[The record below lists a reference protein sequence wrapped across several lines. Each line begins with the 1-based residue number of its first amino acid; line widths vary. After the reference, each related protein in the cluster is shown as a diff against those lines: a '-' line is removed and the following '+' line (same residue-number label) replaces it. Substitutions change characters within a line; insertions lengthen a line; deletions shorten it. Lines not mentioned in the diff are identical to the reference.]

1 MRRAS
6 SVRRRI
12 GVLRSVLLLVVCA
25 SAPAMAAC
33 NLNGAWAGSYTD
45 DSPDFGPVSLTFF
58 NSTATTFNMNV
69 LIVSSDGS
77 SFTETPSGTIN
88 GSTLSWSYVAPGQG
102 SQTGTATI
110 ATDCNHISGTATTM
124 DITGATTHATFTLTR
139 TAVALSVGAVTFQ
152 QTAIGVGSAAQG
164 LSVTNS
170 GTSSMSLGSPAING
184 DFSVVPAGSV
194 AGLLGADDR
203 AHASATTCGT
213 SLAPGASCTIGVTC
227 NPTGPGIRNGAL
239 TINDGNK
246 SPLGTVSLTC
256 SGVQPLAGA
265 NFLPVSGWWWDS
277 KLNGTGFFVEYGGK
291 SGVGMF
297 VGGFLYD
304 ASGNSAWLVS
314 TGPISSATY
323 TSTWLKV
330 TGGQTLT
337 GTYKAPTNTSVGSVK
352 LQFTDANNAV
362 MTRPD
367 GTQINL
373 TRFSFSAL
381 PPALPTAPVGGAP
394 QSGWWWA
401 GATLSGT
408 GYGIEIQGSNVFV
421 VAYVYDAS
429 GNPIWYLAT
438 GSLTSPTSYSG
449 TWQIY
454 KGGPQLTSPEGNYVA
469 NPVAGSAVNMTLSFQ
484 DSTHGTLTM
493 GSTVIPIVRF
503 QEF

>member
-1 MRRAS
+1 MRKSAS
-6 SVRRRI
+6 VGRVGVVGSV
-12 GVLRSVLLLVVCA
+12 VLLLICA

-45 DSPDFGPVSLTFF
+45 DTGDFGPVTLTFF
-58 NSTATTFNMNV
+58 NSTSTSFNMNA

-88 GSTLSWSYVAPGQG
+88 GSTLSWSYSVPGQG
-102 SQTGTATI
+102 SQTGSGTI
-110 ATDCNHISGTATTM
+110 ASDCNHISGTATTISAI
-124 DITGATTHATFTLTR
+124 DPTPIHASFNLTR
-139 TAVALSVGAVTFQ
+139 TPVTLSVGSVTFQ

-164 LSVTNS
+164 LTLTNS
-170 GTSSMSLGSPAING
+170 GTSTLSLGAAGVDG
-184 DFSVVPAGSV
+184 DFRLATFAGGIQ
-194 AGLLGADDR
+194 ANDR
-203 AHASATTCGT
+203 THAAAPSCGT
-213 SLAPGASCTIGVTC
+213 SVAPGASCSIGVTC
-227 NPTGPGIRNGAL
+227 NPTGPGIRTGNL
-239 TINDGNK
+239 YINDPNK
-246 SPLGTVSLTC
+246 SPIGTVSLTC

-291 SGVGMF
+291 SGTGMF

-323 TSTWLKV
+323 NSSWLKV

-337 GTYKAPTNTSVGSVK
+337 GPYKAPSNTPVANVSIKFV
-352 LQFTDANNAV
+352 DANDAV
-362 MTRPD
+362 LTRPD
-367 GTQINL
+367 GSQVNL
-373 TRFSFSAL
+373 VRFSFSATNT
-381 PPALPTAPVGGAP
+381 PAPPVGGAP

-401 GATLSGT
+401 GQQSSGT
-408 GYGIEIQGSNVFV
+408 GYGIEIQGSAVFI

-438 GSLTSPTSYSG
+438 GGLTSPTAYSG
-449 TWQIY
+449 TWNIY
-454 KGGPQLTSPEGNYVA
+454 AGGPQLTSPEGTYVA
-469 NPVAGSAVNMTLSFQ
+469 HTVDGSAVNMTLTFQ

-493 GSTVIPIVRF
+493 GSTVIPIVRL